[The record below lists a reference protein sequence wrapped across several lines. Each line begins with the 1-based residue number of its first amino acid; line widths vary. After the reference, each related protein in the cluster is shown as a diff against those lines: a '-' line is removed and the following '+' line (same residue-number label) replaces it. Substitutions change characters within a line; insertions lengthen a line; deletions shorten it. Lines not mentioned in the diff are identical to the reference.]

1 MNKLKVLLSTIPCFN
16 STPSSWSGS
25 TFHNKKDLLGDFN
38 RDFNKISGYALYP
51 PVQLATIAASVLKN
65 VDDVEI
71 EILDLDFEI
80 MRYFKENEDS
90 SLSAQDFMKKLIA
103 EKMADFQPDVY
114 GISSIFS
121 STHENLVAVA
131 NIIKGENP
139 ATQVVCGGNHATFNY
154 KKILE
159 ECSSMDF
166 VFLYE
171 GDSTFL
177 LFLEYLKGAIKF
189 EDLRGI
195 AWMDKATNSPILAP
209 YEKLSEALDQLP
221 IPKWDLVP
229 LKEYQKYGRV
239 SSVHSYGNKDLPSY
253 IMQTVRG
260 CVAACTF
267 CSVRS
272 FYGREVRAYSAKRV
286 LKEID
291 YLYNE
296 LGITQLEIIDD
307 DFTYNKERT
316 IEFCNGLIKRNYNL
330 VWNLTNG
337 IRLGTINEEV
347 MHAMVGAKCRSISVG
362 VESGNDVTLA
372 IIRKP
377 LSIDMLHKKAELF
390 RQFPDLYVKGNY
402 IVGFPWENDEQ
413 MMQTFKVAEEL
424 CFDWSKFALFTPL
437 AGTPL
442 FQKLEDED
450 EKDFDFDSN
459 NYRPEMGK
467 KDFDEAQKYRDAIEK
482 QVQMGSLFHNEEE
495 KRGEEHTAKERE
507 IAYLTYLKNLEINF
521 IKNKNLNGGNLDRA
535 IRDFDAVV
543 KFIHKDHAIA
553 HYALAKAYCRK
564 GDDKLVRQHMDRVL
578 DILADPMHEKWVG
591 YFDKIVPKNEMN
603 EMKEFSSKGMV
614 QV

>member
-16 STPSSWSGS
+16 ATASTWSGS
-25 TFHNKKDLLGDFN
+25 TFHNKKDLLGGFD
-38 RDFNKISGYALYP
+38 RDFNKIGGYALYP
-51 PVQLATIAASVLKN
+51 PAQLVTIAASVLEK

-71 EILDLDFEI
+71 EVLDLDFEI
-80 MRYFKENEDS
+80 MKYFKENEDS
-90 SLSAQDFMKKLIA
+90 PLTAQDFMKKLIA
-103 EKMADFQPDVY
+103 DKMAEFQPDIY

-131 NIIKGENP
+131 NIVKEQNP
-139 ATQVVCGGNHATFNY
+139 ATQVVCGGNHSTFNY
-154 KKILE
+154 KRIFE
-159 ECSSMDF
+159 ECPSMDF

-171 GDSTFL
+171 ADSTFP
-177 LFLEYLKGAIKF
+177 LFLEYLKGKIKF

-195 AWMDKATNSPILAP
+195 AWLDKATNEARLAP
-209 YEKLSEALDQLP
+209 YEKPIGELDQLP

-229 LKEYQKYGRV
+229 IKNYQKYGRV

-272 FYGREVRAYSAKRV
+272 FYGRDVRAYSAKRV
-286 LKEID
+286 LREVD
-291 YLYNE
+291 YFYNE
-296 LGITQLEIIDD
+296 LGIKQLEIIDD
-307 DFTYNKERT
+307 DFTFNKERT
-316 IEFCNGLIKRNYNL
+316 LEFCNGLIKRNYDL
-330 VWNLTNG
+330 VWNMTNG

-372 IIRKP
+372 VIRKP
-377 LSIDMLHKKAELF
+377 LSIDMLYKKAELF
-390 RQFPDLYVKGNY
+390 KQFPDLYVKGNY

-413 MMQTFKVAEEL
+413 MMRTFKVAEEM

-442 FQKLEDED
+442 FQKLENED
-450 EKDFDFDSN
+450 KKDFDFDSTD
-459 NYRPEMGK
+459 YRPEMGK
-467 KDFDEAQKYRDAIEK
+467 KDFEEAQKYRDEIER
-482 QVQMGSLFHNEEE
+482 QMQMGSLFHNEEE
-495 KRGEEHTAKERE
+495 KRSEDHTAKEGA
-507 IAYLTYLKNLEINF
+507 IADLTYLKNLEINF

-553 HYALAKAYCRK
+553 HYALAKAYRRK
-564 GDDKLVRQHMDRVL
+564 GADNLVRQHMDRVL
-578 DILADPMHEKWVG
+578 DILADPIHEKWVG

-603 EMKEFSSKGMV
+603 EMRDFSAKGVV